1 MALVQCPECLSRISS
16 SARACPHCGYV
27 GEEASLA
34 IYEQEG
40 YEITPRFRFRTE
52 GQWLDEITSFTL
64 APNENKQLVDYFCDW
79 ENICQAAPAIAEN
92 VKAMLNFETTY
103 VAKMTPEIK
112 RLMAEGKLTF
122 QFDKDGEIMAI
133 LKDTASSKWRK
144 QVRLEEAQVNPDF
157 GQSVNN
163 LAVLAYMNQ
172 ILDKI
177 EVLSAKVSDVRTEI
191 RNDRYAKADAA
202 KELLERAVSIED
214 SRLRQMALNDA
225 IGRATEVKRM
235 LMRDCAYKLRSLKGE
250 AERKQKL
257 RLQTGGKDVDALG
270 TDVFGDIEHI
280 TLSVQVECYGYIAL
294 GEMEAAKKCAIQ
306 LLDFICD
313 NRLNERDTLLLVN
326 GALKNKQ
333 PKLVDGFLRTTKD
346 LEGFAN
352 DFLLSG
358 SEEKLLPPEGASD
371 EGEE

>member
-1 MALVQCPECLSRISS
+1 MTLIQCPECLSRISS
-16 SARACPHCGYV
+16 SAKACPHCGYV
-27 GEEASLA
+27 GEETSLA
-34 IYEQEG
+34 ICEQEG
-40 YEITPRFRFRTE
+40 YEIAPRFVFRTK
-52 GQWLDEITSFTL
+52 GQWLDGITSFTL
-64 APNENKQLVDYFCDW
+64 SPSENKQLVDHFCNW

-92 VKAMLNFETTY
+92 IKAMLNFDTTY

-122 QFDKDGEIMAI
+122 QVDKDGEIMAI
-133 LKDTASSKWRK
+133 LKDTISSKWRK

-163 LAVLAYMNQ
+163 LVMLAYMNQ

-177 EVLSAKVSDVRTEI
+177 EVLSAKVFEVRAEI
-191 RNDRYAKADAA
+191 RNDRYAKVDAA

-225 IGRATEVKRM
+225 IGRATEAKCM
-235 LMRDCAYKLRSLKGE
+235 LMRDCSYKLKSLRVK
-250 AERKQKL
+250 AEQNK
-257 RLQTGGKDVDALG
+257 RLQAGGRDVDALG

-280 TLSVQVECYGYIAL
+280 TLSAQVECYGYIAL
-294 GEMEAAKKCAIQ
+294 GEIEAAKMSALQ
-306 LLDFICD
+306 FLDFICE
-313 NRLNERDTLLLVN
+313 NRLNERDTLLMVN

-346 LEGFAN
+346 LEGFAS
-352 DFLLSG
+352 DLLPSD
-358 SEEKLLPPEGASD
+358 SEEKLLPPEAVPD